1 MAQATH
7 QTFSIVNDPEFST
20 LVKQLNPEVTD
31 RKGNIVT
38 KTQVQAAAL
47 SGESASL
54 GKKSDD
60 QATAEEKEKEQELLL
75 YLQDKNEALKDPDLF
90 IDATQEVL
98 DRIKKSQTREVF
110 GQFPAVVKLL
120 ISPQGII
127 IGLTELPRELSLEA
141 LKVGIALFKE
151 IKKHP
156 NDLGYKAK
164 LRTVHA
170 RINGLVK
177 ALTRRKKN

>member
-1 MAQATH
+1 MTALAEAWLKRTH

-31 RKGNIVT
+31 RKGNIAT

-60 QATAEEKEKEQELLL
+60 QATAEERKEQELLL
-75 YLQDKNEALKDPDLF
+75 LVCKIKTRHSKILISLLTV
-90 IDATQEVL
+90 TQEVL

-110 GQFPAVVKLL
+110 GQLPAVVKLL

-127 IGLTELPRELSLEA
+127 NSLTEASKRALPSLE
-141 LKVGIALFKE
+141 VGIALFKE

-156 NDLGYKAK
+156 NDLDIKQS
-164 LRTVHA
+164 LEQFMHA
-170 RINGLVK
+170 
-177 ALTRRKKN
+177 